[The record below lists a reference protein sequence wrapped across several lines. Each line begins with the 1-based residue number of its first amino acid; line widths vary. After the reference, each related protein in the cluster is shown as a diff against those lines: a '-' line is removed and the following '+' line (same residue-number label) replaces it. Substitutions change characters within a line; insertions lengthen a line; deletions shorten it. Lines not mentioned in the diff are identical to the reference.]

1 MKNFFKLTLTVI
13 CLTLATLFLFG
24 CAASPSGGGAGG
36 GYYPGGA
43 GGAFTDGETS
53 DATPSAPT
61 GGEEGYDDTDES
73 GEASDKGQNA
83 YAGLMTAGAHDDNL
97 YYQLY
102 TSLFLKG
109 QTAAEDGKFL
119 IYKEKDDWGVNTLD
133 RIKVT
138 VENDGAKVSNANVI
152 FTDNEEKVVY
162 SAQTNSAGVAY
173 LFGNDR
179 GGKITVISGEGENT
193 VAVSQDDTEV
203 TVTLDKSAQ
212 KGKNIEIMLVVDVT
226 GSMGDEITYLKNEL
240 SDVVNRVVKSFGDA
254 KVKLALL
261 FYRDED
267 DAEEFAYSDFLD
279 VTDSKN
285 LTVQQSFINKQKAS
299 GGGDYPEAVDE
310 ALEIAVSKQWSDNA
324 TKIIF
329 HVLDAPP
336 HAKAADKARYKKALL
351 SASEKGIRICPIL
364 ASGADVTTEYLT
376 RQAAVMTGGTFV
388 FITDHS
394 GIGNSHLDP
403 EIPNV
408 VIEKLNDLMVRLIKG
423 YYVGEFEDPVS
434 YNGKTYFTIDSSAV
448 QDKFIVSGA
457 KRAYAAGDT
466 VTIYTCIPEE
476 TALYTNPV
484 TTLYVDGVAACIG
497 ERVSITVDENGEET
511 KKEYL
516 EFTFEMPSNNVVISF
531 ETVWDL

>member
-1 MKNFFKLTLTVI
+1 MKNFFKLTTTVI
-13 CLTLATLFLFG
+13 CLTLTTIFLFG
-24 CAASPSGGGAGG
+24 CAPSSSVDGD

-43 GGAFTDGETS
+43 YAGVGFTEGATS
-53 DATPSAPT
+53 DSTTSAPT
-61 GGEEGYDDTDES
+61 GEEDGTS
-73 GEASDKGQNA
+73 GEATDKGQNA

-102 TSLFLKG
+102 SSLFLKG
-109 QTAAEDGKFL
+109 QTVADNGKFL
-119 IYKEKDDWGVNTLD
+119 VYKENDDWGLNTLD

-152 FTDNEEKVVY
+152 FSDNEEKVVY

-173 LFGNDR
+173 LFGNVN

-193 VAVSQDDTEV
+193 VSVSEDDTEV
-203 TVTLDKSAQ
+203 TVTLDKSAL
-212 KGKNIEIMLVVDVT
+212 KCKNIEIMLVVDVT

-240 SDVVNRVVKSFGDA
+240 SDVVNRVVNSFGDA

-267 DAEEFAYSDFLD
+267 DAEKFAYSDFLD

-285 LTVQQSFINKQKAS
+285 LTVQQTYINKQKAS
-299 GGGDYPEAVDE
+299 GGGDYPEAVDK

-336 HAKAADKARYKKALL
+336 HAKTADKERYKKALL
-351 SASEKGIRICPIL
+351 SAAEKGIRICPIL

-434 YNGKTYFTIDSSAV
+434 YNGKTYFTIDCSGV
-448 QDKFIVSGA
+448 QDGFIVSGA

-466 VTIYTCIPEE
+466 VTIYTWIVEVTGPFF
-476 TALYTNPV
+476 NPV

-497 ERVSITVDENGEET
+497 EMVTITIVENGIET
-511 KKEYL
+511 EKGCLK
-516 EFTFEMPSNNVVISF
+516 FTFEMPSSNVVISF
-531 ETVWDL
+531 ETVCDA